1 MAERKLPS
9 VEDFPSA
16 AIGNNEAPKEKRK
29 DIIKVRKRKSLWKEV
44 KGEFISED
52 ADSVGSYL
60 LYDILLPALRD
71 LVSDIGHGALDMA
84 MGTDGRRYRGRGRRD
99 DRTYISYDR
108 YWDRESPRRRA
119 RWQDDDDDD
128 YRDRRRNS
136 RRVPSNEDL
145 DDFIFDTKEKAR
157 RLLEDMQDR
166 IDKYDDVSVGY
177 LLDRIG
183 ESIPGDF
190 VSDDWGWYNLDNAK
204 IKPAYGG
211 GWHIIFPKMRPI

>member
-9 VEDFPSA
+9 VDDYPSA
-16 AIGNNEAPKEKRK
+16 AIGEDKPKEKSD
-29 DIIKVRKRKSLWKEV
+29 DIIKVKKKRSVWKEV

-52 ADSVGSYL
+52 APSVGSYI

-84 MGTDGRRYRGRGRRD
+84 MGTDGRRYRRNRRGRD
-99 DRTYISYDR
+99 ETYISYDR
-108 YWDRESPRRRA
+108 YWDYDRPSRRGRS
-119 RWQDDDDDD
+119 RYDDDEDD
-128 YRDRRRNS
+128 YRGRRRSS

-145 DDFIFDTKEKAR
+145 DEFVFDSKEKAR
-157 RLLEDMQDR
+157 RLLDEMQDR

-177 LLDRIG
+177 FLDRIG

>member
-16 AIGNNEAPKEKRK
+16 AIGEDKPEKK
-29 DIIKVRKRKSLWKEV
+29 KSDVIKVRKKKSLWKEV

-52 ADSVGSYL
+52 APSVGTYL

-84 MGTDGRRYRGRGRRD
+84 MGTDGRRYRGRSRRD
-99 DRTYISYDR
+99 DRSYISYDR

-119 RWQDDDDDD
+119 RWEDDDDD
-128 YRDRRRNS
+128 YRGRRRTN

-145 DDFIFDTKEKAR
+145 DEFIFDSKDKAR
-157 RLLEDMQDR
+157 RLLEEMQDH
-166 IDKYDDVSVGY
+166 IEEYDDVSVGY
-177 LLDRIG
+177 FLDRIG

-190 VSDDWGWYNLDNAK
+190 ISDDWGWYNLNNAK

>member
-9 VEDFPSA
+9 VDDYPSA
-16 AIGNNEAPKEKRK
+16 AIGEDKPKEKSD
-29 DIIKVRKRKSLWKEV
+29 DIIKVKKKRSVWKEV

-52 ADSVGSYL
+52 APSVGSYI

-84 MGTDGRRYRGRGRRD
+84 MGTDGRRYRRNRRGRD
-99 DRTYISYDR
+99 ETYISYDR
-108 YWDRESPRRRA
+108 YWDYDRPSRRGRS
-119 RWQDDDDDD
+119 RYDDDEDD
-128 YRDRRRNS
+128 YRGRRRSS

-145 DDFIFDTKEKAR
+145 DEFVFDSKEKAR
-157 RLLEDMQDR
+157 HLLDEMQDR

-177 LLDRIG
+177 FLDRIG

>member
-1 MAERKLPS
+1 MAERKMPS
-9 VEDFPSA
+9 VEDYPSA
-16 AIGNNEAPKEKRK
+16 AIGESKKEEKT
-29 DIIKVRKRKSLWKEV
+29 DVIKVRKKRSVWKEV

-52 ADSVGSYL
+52 APSVGGYI

-84 MGTDGRRYRGRGRRD
+84 MGTDGRRFRRGRRE

-108 YWDRESPRRRA
+108 YWDRESPRRRS
-119 RWQDDDDDD
+119 RWDEDDDED
-128 YRDRRRNS
+128 YRSRRRSS
-136 RRVPSNEDL
+136 RRTPSNEDL
-145 DDFIFDTKEKAR
+145 DDFVFDTKKQAIKILTE
-157 RLLEDMQDR
+157 MQDR
-166 IDKYDDVSVGY
+166 IEKYDDVSVGFF
-177 LLDRIG
+177 LDRIG

-190 VSDDWGWYNLDNAK
+190 VSEDWGWYNLDNAK